1 MNLEE
6 ALRHLIAEDAAARRL
21 RGQIERGKGSFAD
34 AVRCLFREADLLGGL
49 MRRNILSVPEGDRA
63 ALLDTLLRQR
73 HAETFALLGEVQAQ
87 MDAQNGLHLAAQ
99 KAEYPAER
107 VAKAGSALEDK
118 TVPDEVIQRR
128 AEAVASN
135 IAKSMSDDFFR
146 KNAEFRSSAGLKC
159 WIVRDAVT
167 GCCPWCTDMAGRY
180 AYGDEPGDVYGR
192 HDNCSCTVTYES
204 GRQRQDVWSKRTWE
218 APAADAGADAPTVFT
233 AEQAAEKQK
242 QNQPTY
248 LTGGIRHGILNPEE
262 QKFLEHILA
271 DPDMSPAYRQIL
283 MDRFSQGSELSQKAV
298 LANKTL
304 LQKLD
309 PSDIINMDNIMAQYQ
324 KYIHRY
330 PDSSFDYFMIDYKL
344 KAAGI
349 RNAGVPL
356 PAKPKAVLLIPDPSQ
371 RCSDPNHIFQRMS
384 ERGVS
389 EADMKSII
397 QDAKVMFVQWNG
409 QRQTFRTAKGA
420 VTIHNA
426 NGQWIYKTTWS
437 SADFNSEEKFILE
450 VIRRYVGL

>member
-6 ALRHLIAEDAAARRL
+6 VLRRLIAEDAAVRRL

-73 HAETFALLGEVQAQ
+73 HAETFALLSEVQAQ

-128 AEAVASN
+128 AEAVSSN

-146 KNAEFRSSAGLKC
+146 KNAEFRSSAGLRC
-159 WIVRDAVT
+159 WIVRDAAT
-167 GCCPWCTDMAGRY
+167 GCCQWCTDMAGRY

-233 AEQAAEKQK
+233 EETRPQGAGEPIRLSKAQAAMAQAAAEAAEMFALTQEQAADR
-242 QNQPTY
+242 
-248 LTGGIRHGILNPEE
+248 LTGATKGAIL
-262 QKFLEHILA
+262 
-271 DPDMSPAYRQIL
+271 
-283 MDRFSQGSELSQKAV
+283 
-298 LANKTL
+298 
-304 LQKLD
+304 
-309 PSDIINMDNIMAQYQ
+309 DII
-324 KYIHRY
+324 RG
-330 PDSSFDYFMIDYKL
+330 
-344 KAAGI
+344 AGI
-349 RNAGVPL
+349 RGQVHIPPLQINLTTLSIDEAHINDRNHGVTL
-356 PAKPKAVLLIPDPSQ
+356 EEAEAFISAAFFSV
-371 RCSDPNHIFQRMS
+371 
-384 ERGVS
+384 ERWGGRFENYYGKNGAAYV
-389 EADMKSII
+389 DMTSNT
-397 QDAKVMFVQWNG
+397 V
-409 QRQTFRTAKGA
+409 RTAFRSNEYDD
-420 VTIHNA
+420 TL
-426 NGQWIYKTTWS
+426 KTLI
-437 SADFNSEEKFILE
+437 EEVQKWMT
-450 VIRRYVGL
+450 